1 MSRERPRISK
11 VAASHFVNVT
21 EVFNVIKKIEF
32 QRERKLLLRLSKTLS
47 KARYEILLLNSSG
60 NWLPIST
67 RVMKTILKKYSQGF
81 LNLHYGASFVDLSQE
96 TKTMKPLTPYDFY

>member
-1 MSRERPRISK
+1 MRLGGARNYVSGKVVSVYSYRFSSSDWSRIASYFAIITSHWVRRERPRISK

-47 KARYEILLLNSSG
+47 KARYEILL
-60 NWLPIST
+60 
-67 RVMKTILKKYSQGF
+67 
-81 LNLHYGASFVDLSQE
+81 
-96 TKTMKPLTPYDFY
+96 